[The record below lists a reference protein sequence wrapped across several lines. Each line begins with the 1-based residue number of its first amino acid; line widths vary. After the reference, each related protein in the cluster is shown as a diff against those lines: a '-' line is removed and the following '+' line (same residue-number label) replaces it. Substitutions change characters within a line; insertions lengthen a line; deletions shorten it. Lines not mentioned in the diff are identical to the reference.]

1 MWSALLFPSLALD
14 VFARAFTGDDH
25 GRPFVVTSG
34 GHYPRVVV
42 ANAAARGAGI
52 ERDQL
57 ISAALA
63 LVPDVVMRERDPRA
77 ESEALSEIATLALV
91 YTSNVCLAPPWSI
104 VAEVG
109 ASQLLFGGLR
119 NLLSR
124 LAADIQARGYMLSL
138 GLAPTPEAALLLAR
152 AGEATPVLHREALPE
167 ALAPIGLVNSGLD
180 PVVVEALGTAGITT
194 FGQAAALPRDGLAR
208 RFGDDVVTF
217 IDRALGRQP
226 DPRIPFTPPPHFSR
240 RLELPTPVADSEA
253 LGFALHRLISEL
265 ATWLTVRGLGVTQLE
280 LELKHERYLRERGMP
295 PTLVPFALG
304 APTRTGT
311 HLFGTL
317 RERLARVALP
327 APVEIITLS
336 SEEVV
341 PLAGHNLG
349 LLPGDDTHSSDVP
362 LLDRLRARLGDD
374 AVVLIAP
381 RADHRP
387 ELAEKRVRLDFS
399 HLSAP
404 EGRRVGQIAS
414 DSPFPTLPPR
424 PLWLLNE
431 PQPLSALLEAA
442 PWVLKDGPE
451 RIESGWWDGRDFRRD
466 YFVAESPA
474 GELVW
479 IYRDHRYGLEAGEW
493 FLHGWFG

>member
-152 AGEATPVLHREALPE
+152 AGEATPVLHRDVHRSCARP
-167 ALAPIGLVNSGLD
+167 AARSTH
-180 PVVVEALGTAGITT
+180 PVYT
-194 FGQAAALPRDGLAR
+194 AAAFLASPRASHASCRQRGAGL
-208 RFGDDVVTF
+208 RF
-217 IDRALGRQP
+217 A
-226 DPRIPFTPPPHFSR
+226 S
-240 RLELPTPVADSEA
+240 AD
-253 LGFALHRLISEL
+253 
-265 ATWLTVRGLGVTQLE
+265 Q
-280 LELKHERYLRERGMP
+280 
-295 PTLVPFALG
+295 
-304 APTRTGT
+304 
-311 HLFGTL
+311 
-317 RERLARVALP
+317 
-327 APVEIITLS
+327 
-336 SEEVV
+336 
-341 PLAGHNLG
+341 
-349 LLPGDDTHSSDVP
+349 
-362 LLDRLRARLGDD
+362 RARDLAHRTRARCD
-374 AVVLIAP
+374 AA
-381 RADHRP
+381 RAR
-387 ELAEKRVRLDFS
+387 A
-399 HLSAP
+399 
-404 EGRRVGQIAS
+404 Q
-414 DSPFPTLPPR
+414 T
-424 PLWLLNE
+424 
-431 PQPLSALLEAA
+431 
-442 PWVLKDGPE
+442 
-451 RIESGWWDGRDFRRD
+451 
-466 YFVAESPA
+466 
-474 GELVW
+474 
-479 IYRDHRYGLEAGEW
+479 
-493 FLHGWFG
+493 